1 MSFNLQMNLC
11 KTLAVCIAVLAA
23 PSPAGAREF
32 RVADT
37 QSEDYPTVQALTF
50 MARIVEER
58 SGGRHRI
65 RVFHSRQLG
74 EEKETIEQTRV
85 GAIDLN
91 RTNVAPIGSLIPA
104 ANVLALPFL
113 FRSFD
118 HLHKVLDQAIG
129 EEILASSQRHGFV
142 GLTFYDSGIAVDL
155 QQRAAGAHACRHER
169 LANSGAAIGAD
180 VRHDQGARRRTG
192 RATVRAGATG
202 LSTRLIDGAENNW
215 PSYVTT
221 NHYKLAPYY
230 TLTEH
235 TMGPELL
242 VMSPRAWESLSA
254 EDQDIFRDA
263 ARKSSAYMRELWNGL
278 EERSRQQ
285 ARAAGDHHHQRFRP
299 KAVRAGDE
307 HDLRK
312 ERHRSGPERID
323 RAYSQDSMSL
333 DLLALKEEQ
342 SAAPTARQRRSLD
355 LETQSVVR
363 VLPIRWRLLSIA
375 ALNATV
381 AIILAAL
388 IWNGANVLSRAW
400 DDVRTVRE
408 SDKLL
413 VLLESEASRL
423 QNLIH
428 RYINQPSQ
436 EVLTEILG
444 LHGEVLS
451 TLRNRGAVDPVLSG
465 SADELRAV
473 TERFLQ
479 GFGEV
484 RELQTTIAH
493 TYENDVLK
501 PAREM
506 AGLYAIIE
514 GAIGTRDALLLPSL
528 GKSREAFT
536 ASLVAANAFYLSLAS
551 DAADEARRNITTV
564 EQTIPVMIDLAE
576 NDLQRAALTALA
588 QRAAAFGDGL
598 KTLAEQ
604 FATRTNL
611 LKTAIDDNQAAMIEV
626 INKLSAQM
634 TLREL
639 QAQGSFDHTLANI
652 YQNVAL
658 VAVVFLTLIVV
669 IGVLIARSIIL
680 PLKEIMAAMH
690 AVVSEKYDQPIQGT
704 QARDEIGEMARAVAV
719 FRENAIAKRKAENE
733 LRASKDRAEKALED
747 LREAQQNLIAAEK
760 LAALGGLVAGV
771 AHEVNNPIGISL
783 TVASSFARR
792 CDDFANEVGS
802 GPLRRSRLDEFLEG
816 GRDAANQLVANLQRA
831 GELVQSFKQ
840 VAVDRSHADR
850 RQFDLRESTDQI
862 VASLRPVLKKSQITL
877 TVDVPAGI
885 IMDSYP
891 GSYGQV
897 LTNLFL
903 NSVVHAFPD
912 GRAGSVMVEARQV
925 RDDVEIFVSD
935 DGVGMSEDIQR
946 RAFDPFFTT
955 RRGEGGT
962 GLGLHIIFNLVTQQL
977 GGRLAFESRLGWG
990 TRFRITL
997 PRVAPGESPPEEAAQ

>member
-1 MSFNLQMNLC
+1 
-11 KTLAVCIAVLAA
+11 
-23 PSPAGAREF
+23 
-32 RVADT
+32 
-37 QSEDYPTVQALTF
+37 
-50 MARIVEER
+50 
-58 SGGRHRI
+58 
-65 RVFHSRQLG
+65 
-74 EEKETIEQTRV
+74 
-85 GAIDLN
+85 
-91 RTNVAPIGSLIPA
+91 
-104 ANVLALPFL
+104 
-113 FRSFD
+113 
-118 HLHKVLDQAIG
+118 
-129 EEILASSQRHGFV
+129 
-142 GLTFYDSGIAVDL
+142 
-155 QQRAAGAHACRHER
+155 
-169 LANSGAAIGAD
+169 
-180 VRHDQGARRRTG
+180 
-192 RATVRAGATG
+192 
-202 LSTRLIDGAENNW
+202 
-215 PSYVTT
+215 
-221 NHYKLAPYY
+221 
-230 TLTEH
+230 
-235 TMGPELL
+235 
-242 VMSPRAWESLSA
+242 
-254 EDQDIFRDA
+254 
-263 ARKSSAYMRELWNGL
+263 
-278 EERSRQQ
+278 
-285 ARAAGDHHHQRFRP
+285 
-299 KAVRAGDE
+299 
-307 HDLRK
+307 
-312 ERHRSGPERID
+312 
-323 RAYSQDSMSL
+323 MSL
-333 DLLALKEEQ
+333 DLVGSKDQ
-342 SAAPTARQRRSLD
+342 PSVTRSGRTRGSLD
-355 LETQSVVR
+355 LEPESVVR
-363 VLPIRWRLLSIA
+363 VLPIRWRLFSIA
-375 ALNATV
+375 ALNAAV
-381 AIILAAL
+381 AFILAAF

-400 DDVRTVRE
+400 DDVRTVRK

-451 TLRNRGAVDPVLSG
+451 TLRNRGAIDPILSG
-465 SADELRAV
+465 SADELRTV

-484 RELQTTIAH
+484 RALQTTIGH
-493 TYENDVLK
+493 TYENEVLK

-514 GAIGTRDALLLPSL
+514 GAIGARDALLLPSL

-576 NDLQRAALTALA
+576 NSLQRAALTALA

-604 FATRTNL
+604 FAMRTNL
-611 LKTAIDDNQAAMIEV
+611 LKTAIDDNHAAV
-626 INKLSAQM
+626 I
-634 TLREL
+634 
-639 QAQGSFDHTLANI
+639 
-652 YQNVAL
+652 
-658 VAVVFLTLIVV
+658 FLTLIVV
-669 IGVLIARSIIL
+669 IGALIARSIIL

-690 AVVSEKYDQPIQGT
+690 GVVSEKYDAPIQGT
-704 QARDEIGEMARAVAV
+704 HARDEIGEMARAVAV
-719 FRENAIAKRKAENE
+719 FRENAIAKRKAEDE
-733 LRASKDRAEKALED
+733 LRAAKDRAEKALDD
-747 LREAQQNLIAAEK
+747 LREAQQSLIAAEK

-792 CDDFANEVGS
+792 CEEFAKEVDA
-802 GPLRRSRLDEFLEG
+802 GPLRRSRLDEFLGG

-850 RQFDLRESTDQI
+850 RPFNLRESTDQI

-885 IMDSYP
+885 MMDSDP

-912 GRAGSVMVEARQV
+912 GRAGTVIVEARQV
-925 RDDVEIFVSD
+925 RDDVDIFVSD
-935 DGVGMSEDIQR
+935 DGVGMSEEIQR

-955 RRGEGGT
+955 RRNEGGT

-977 GGRLAFESRLGWG
+977 AGRLAFESRLGWG

-997 PRVAPGESPPEEAAQ
+997 PRVAPGEAPPAQAAQ

>member
-1 MSFNLQMNLC
+1 
-11 KTLAVCIAVLAA
+11 
-23 PSPAGAREF
+23 
-32 RVADT
+32 
-37 QSEDYPTVQALTF
+37 
-50 MARIVEER
+50 
-58 SGGRHRI
+58 
-65 RVFHSRQLG
+65 
-74 EEKETIEQTRV
+74 
-85 GAIDLN
+85 
-91 RTNVAPIGSLIPA
+91 
-104 ANVLALPFL
+104 
-113 FRSFD
+113 
-118 HLHKVLDQAIG
+118 
-129 EEILASSQRHGFV
+129 
-142 GLTFYDSGIAVDL
+142 
-155 QQRAAGAHACRHER
+155 
-169 LANSGAAIGAD
+169 
-180 VRHDQGARRRTG
+180 
-192 RATVRAGATG
+192 
-202 LSTRLIDGAENNW
+202 
-215 PSYVTT
+215 
-221 NHYKLAPYY
+221 
-230 TLTEH
+230 
-235 TMGPELL
+235 
-242 VMSPRAWESLSA
+242 
-254 EDQDIFRDA
+254 
-263 ARKSSAYMRELWNGL
+263 
-278 EERSRQQ
+278 
-285 ARAAGDHHHQRFRP
+285 
-299 KAVRAGDE
+299 
-307 HDLRK
+307 
-312 ERHRSGPERID
+312 
-323 RAYSQDSMSL
+323 MSL

-342 SAAPTARQRRSLD
+342 SRTPTARQRRSFD

-484 RELQTTIAH
+484 RALQTTIAH
-493 TYENDVLK
+493 TYENEVLK

-514 GAIGTRDALLLPSL
+514 GAIGARDALLLPSL

-551 DAADEARRNITTV
+551 DAADEARKNITTV

-576 NDLQRAALTALA
+576 NNLQRTALTALA

-604 FATRTNL
+604 FAMRTNL
-611 LKTAIDDNQAAMIEV
+611 LKTAIDDNQAAMIAV

-658 VAVVFLTLIVV
+658 VAVIFLTLIVV
-669 IGVLIARSIIL
+669 IGALIARSIIL
-680 PLKEIMAAMH
+680 PLKEIMTAMH

-719 FRENAIAKRKAENE
+719 FRENAIAKRKAEDE

-792 CDDFANEVGS
+792 CDEFAKEVGS

-816 GRDAANQLVANLQRA
+816 GRDAANQLVTNLQRA

-850 RQFDLRESTDQI
+850 RPFDLRESTDQI

-877 TVDVPAGI
+877 SVDVPPGI
-885 IMDSYP
+885 SMDSYP

-912 GRAGSVMVEARQV
+912 GRAGSVLVEARQV
-925 RDDVEIFVSD
+925 RDDVDIFVSD
-935 DGVGMSEDIQR
+935 DGIGMSDEIQR

-955 RRGEGGT
+955 RRAEGGT

-977 GGRLAFESRLGWG
+977 GGRLAFESRPGWG

-997 PRVAPGESPPEEAAQ
+997 PRVAPGESLPEEAAQ

>member
-1 MSFNLQMNLC
+1 
-11 KTLAVCIAVLAA
+11 
-23 PSPAGAREF
+23 
-32 RVADT
+32 
-37 QSEDYPTVQALTF
+37 
-50 MARIVEER
+50 
-58 SGGRHRI
+58 
-65 RVFHSRQLG
+65 
-74 EEKETIEQTRV
+74 
-85 GAIDLN
+85 
-91 RTNVAPIGSLIPA
+91 
-104 ANVLALPFL
+104 
-113 FRSFD
+113 
-118 HLHKVLDQAIG
+118 
-129 EEILASSQRHGFV
+129 
-142 GLTFYDSGIAVDL
+142 
-155 QQRAAGAHACRHER
+155 
-169 LANSGAAIGAD
+169 
-180 VRHDQGARRRTG
+180 
-192 RATVRAGATG
+192 
-202 LSTRLIDGAENNW
+202 
-215 PSYVTT
+215 
-221 NHYKLAPYY
+221 
-230 TLTEH
+230 
-235 TMGPELL
+235 
-242 VMSPRAWESLSA
+242 
-254 EDQDIFRDA
+254 
-263 ARKSSAYMRELWNGL
+263 
-278 EERSRQQ
+278 
-285 ARAAGDHHHQRFRP
+285 
-299 KAVRAGDE
+299 
-307 HDLRK
+307 
-312 ERHRSGPERID
+312 
-323 RAYSQDSMSL
+323 MSL
-333 DLLALKEEQ
+333 DLLALKEEH
-342 SAAPTARQRRSLD
+342 STAPAARQRRSLD

-484 RELQTTIAH
+484 RALQTTIAH
-493 TYENDVLK
+493 TYENEVLK

-514 GAIGTRDALLLPSL
+514 GAIGARDALLLPSL

-551 DAADEARRNITTV
+551 DAADEARKNITTV

-576 NDLQRAALTALA
+576 NNLQRTALTALA

-604 FATRTNL
+604 FAMRTNL
-611 LKTAIDDNQAAMIEV
+611 LKTAIDDNQAAMIAV

-658 VAVVFLTLIVV
+658 VAVIFLTLIVV
-669 IGVLIARSIIL
+669 IGALIARSIIL

-719 FRENAIAKRKAENE
+719 FRENAIAKRNAEDE

-792 CDDFANEVGS
+792 CDEFAKEVGS

-816 GRDAANQLVANLQRA
+816 GRDAANQLVTNLQRA

-850 RQFDLRESTDQI
+850 RPFDLRESTDQI

-877 TVDVPAGI
+877 TVDVPSGI
-885 IMDSYP
+885 TMDSYP

-912 GRAGSVMVEARQV
+912 GRAGSVLVEARQV
-925 RDDVEIFVSD
+925 RDDVDIFVSD
-935 DGVGMSEDIQR
+935 DGVGMSEEIQR

-990 TRFRITL
+990 TRFRISL
-997 PRVAPGESPPEEAAQ
+997 PRVAPGESQPEEAAQ

>member
-1 MSFNLQMNLC
+1 
-11 KTLAVCIAVLAA
+11 
-23 PSPAGAREF
+23 
-32 RVADT
+32 
-37 QSEDYPTVQALTF
+37 
-50 MARIVEER
+50 
-58 SGGRHRI
+58 
-65 RVFHSRQLG
+65 
-74 EEKETIEQTRV
+74 
-85 GAIDLN
+85 
-91 RTNVAPIGSLIPA
+91 
-104 ANVLALPFL
+104 
-113 FRSFD
+113 
-118 HLHKVLDQAIG
+118 
-129 EEILASSQRHGFV
+129 
-142 GLTFYDSGIAVDL
+142 
-155 QQRAAGAHACRHER
+155 
-169 LANSGAAIGAD
+169 
-180 VRHDQGARRRTG
+180 
-192 RATVRAGATG
+192 
-202 LSTRLIDGAENNW
+202 
-215 PSYVTT
+215 
-221 NHYKLAPYY
+221 
-230 TLTEH
+230 
-235 TMGPELL
+235 
-242 VMSPRAWESLSA
+242 
-254 EDQDIFRDA
+254 
-263 ARKSSAYMRELWNGL
+263 
-278 EERSRQQ
+278 
-285 ARAAGDHHHQRFRP
+285 
-299 KAVRAGDE
+299 
-307 HDLRK
+307 
-312 ERHRSGPERID
+312 
-323 RAYSQDSMSL
+323 MSL
-333 DLLALKEEQ
+333 DLVALKDEQ
-342 SAAPTARQRRSLD
+342 SAARNARPRRSLD
-355 LETQSVVR
+355 LETESFVR
-363 VLPIRWRLLSIA
+363 VLPIRWRLFSIA
-375 ALNATV
+375 ALNAAV
-381 AIILAAL
+381 AFILAAF

-451 TLRNRGAVDPVLSG
+451 TLRNRGAVDPFLSG
-465 SADELRAV
+465 SADELRTV

-484 RELQTTIAH
+484 RALQTTIAH
-493 TYENDVLK
+493 TYENEVLK

-514 GAIGTRDALLLPSL
+514 GAIGARDALLLPSL

-576 NDLQRAALTALA
+576 NSLQRAALSALA

-604 FATRTNL
+604 FAMRTNL
-611 LKTAIDDNQAAMIEV
+611 LKTAIDDNQAAMIAV

-652 YQNVAL
+652 YQNVVLGA
-658 VAVVFLTLIVV
+658 
-669 IGVLIARSIIL
+669 LIARSIIL

-690 AVVSEKYDQPIQGT
+690 GVVSEKYDEPIQGT
-704 QARDEIGEMARAVAV
+704 HARDEIGEMARAVAV
-719 FRENAIAKRKAENE
+719 FRENAIAKRKAEDE
-733 LRASKDRAEKALED
+733 LRAAKDRAEKALDD

-792 CDDFANEVGS
+792 CDEFAKEVGA

-816 GRDAANQLVANLQRA
+816 GRDAANQLVSNLQRA

-850 RQFDLRESTDQI
+850 RPFDLRESTDQI
-862 VASLRPVLKKSQITL
+862 VASLRPVIKKSQITL

-912 GRAGSVMVEARQV
+912 GRAGSVIVEARQV
-925 RDDVEIFVSD
+925 RDDVDIFVSD
-935 DGVGMSEDIQR
+935 DGVGMSEEIQR

-955 RRGEGGT
+955 RRNEGGT

-997 PRVAPGESPPEEAAQ
+997 PRVAPGETQPAQAAQ

>member
-1 MSFNLQMNLC
+1 
-11 KTLAVCIAVLAA
+11 
-23 PSPAGAREF
+23 
-32 RVADT
+32 
-37 QSEDYPTVQALTF
+37 
-50 MARIVEER
+50 
-58 SGGRHRI
+58 
-65 RVFHSRQLG
+65 
-74 EEKETIEQTRV
+74 
-85 GAIDLN
+85 
-91 RTNVAPIGSLIPA
+91 
-104 ANVLALPFL
+104 
-113 FRSFD
+113 
-118 HLHKVLDQAIG
+118 
-129 EEILASSQRHGFV
+129 
-142 GLTFYDSGIAVDL
+142 
-155 QQRAAGAHACRHER
+155 
-169 LANSGAAIGAD
+169 
-180 VRHDQGARRRTG
+180 
-192 RATVRAGATG
+192 
-202 LSTRLIDGAENNW
+202 
-215 PSYVTT
+215 
-221 NHYKLAPYY
+221 
-230 TLTEH
+230 
-235 TMGPELL
+235 
-242 VMSPRAWESLSA
+242 
-254 EDQDIFRDA
+254 
-263 ARKSSAYMRELWNGL
+263 
-278 EERSRQQ
+278 
-285 ARAAGDHHHQRFRP
+285 
-299 KAVRAGDE
+299 
-307 HDLRK
+307 
-312 ERHRSGPERID
+312 
-323 RAYSQDSMSL
+323 MSL
-333 DLLALKEEQ
+333 DLVALKDEQ
-342 SAAPTARQRRSLD
+342 SATRNARPRRSLD
-355 LETQSVVR
+355 LETESVVR
-363 VLPIRWRLLSIA
+363 VLPIRWRLFLIA
-375 ALNATV
+375 ALNASV
-381 AIILAAL
+381 AFILAAF

-451 TLRNRGAVDPVLSG
+451 TLRNRGAVDPILSG
-465 SADELRAV
+465 SADELRTV

-484 RELQTTIAH
+484 RALQTTIAH

-514 GAIGTRDALLLPSL
+514 GAIGARDALLLPSL

-576 NDLQRAALTALA
+576 NSLQRAALSALA

-604 FATRTNL
+604 FAMRTNL
-611 LKTAIDDNQAAMIEV
+611 LKTAIDDNQAAMIAV

-658 VAVVFLTLIVV
+658 VAVIFLTLIVV
-669 IGVLIARSIIL
+669 IGALIARSIIL

-690 AVVSEKYDQPIQGT
+690 AVVSERYDEPIQGAH
-704 QARDEIGEMARAVAV
+704 ARDEIGEMARAVAV
-719 FRENAIAKRKAENE
+719 FRENAIAKRKAEDE
-733 LRASKDRAEKALED
+733 LRAAKDRAEKALDD

-792 CDDFANEVGS
+792 CDEFAKEVGA

-850 RQFDLRESTDQI
+850 RPFDLRESTDQI

-877 TVDVPAGI
+877 SVDVPAGI
-885 IMDSYP
+885 VMDSYP

-912 GRAGSVMVEARQV
+912 GRAGSVIVEARQV
-925 RDDVEIFVSD
+925 RDDVDIFVSD
-935 DGVGMSEDIQR
+935 DGVGMSEEIQR

-955 RRGEGGT
+955 RRNEGGT

-997 PRVAPGESPPEEAAQ
+997 PRVAPGETQPAQAAQ

>member
-1 MSFNLQMNLC
+1 
-11 KTLAVCIAVLAA
+11 
-23 PSPAGAREF
+23 
-32 RVADT
+32 
-37 QSEDYPTVQALTF
+37 
-50 MARIVEER
+50 
-58 SGGRHRI
+58 
-65 RVFHSRQLG
+65 
-74 EEKETIEQTRV
+74 
-85 GAIDLN
+85 
-91 RTNVAPIGSLIPA
+91 
-104 ANVLALPFL
+104 
-113 FRSFD
+113 
-118 HLHKVLDQAIG
+118 
-129 EEILASSQRHGFV
+129 
-142 GLTFYDSGIAVDL
+142 
-155 QQRAAGAHACRHER
+155 
-169 LANSGAAIGAD
+169 
-180 VRHDQGARRRTG
+180 
-192 RATVRAGATG
+192 
-202 LSTRLIDGAENNW
+202 
-215 PSYVTT
+215 
-221 NHYKLAPYY
+221 
-230 TLTEH
+230 
-235 TMGPELL
+235 
-242 VMSPRAWESLSA
+242 
-254 EDQDIFRDA
+254 
-263 ARKSSAYMRELWNGL
+263 
-278 EERSRQQ
+278 
-285 ARAAGDHHHQRFRP
+285 
-299 KAVRAGDE
+299 
-307 HDLRK
+307 
-312 ERHRSGPERID
+312 
-323 RAYSQDSMSL
+323 MSL
-333 DLLALKEEQ
+333 DLVALKDEQ
-342 SAAPTARQRRSLD
+342 SAVRNARPRRSLD
-355 LETQSVVR
+355 LETESVVR
-363 VLPIRWRLLSIA
+363 VLPIRWRLFSIA
-375 ALNATV
+375 ALNGAV
-381 AIILAAL
+381 AFILAAF

-451 TLRNRGAVDPVLSG
+451 TLRNRGAIDPILSG
-465 SADELRAV
+465 SADELRTV

-484 RELQTTIAH
+484 RALQTTIAH
-493 TYENDVLK
+493 TYENEVLK

-514 GAIGTRDALLLPSL
+514 GAIGARDALLLPSL

-576 NDLQRAALTALA
+576 NSLQRAALTALA

-604 FATRTNL
+604 FAMRTNL
-611 LKTAIDDNQAAMIEV
+611 LKTAIDDNQAAMISV

-658 VAVVFLTLIVV
+658 VAVIFLTLIVV
-669 IGVLIARSIIL
+669 IGALIARSIIL

-690 AVVSEKYDQPIQGT
+690 GVVSEKYDEPIQGT
-704 QARDEIGEMARAVAV
+704 HARDEIGEMARAVAV
-719 FRENAIAKRKAENE
+719 FRENAIAKRKAEDE
-733 LRASKDRAEKALED
+733 LRAAKDRAEKALDD
-747 LREAQQNLIAAEK
+747 LREAQQSLIAAEK

-792 CDDFANEVGS
+792 CEEFAKEVDA
-802 GPLRRSRLDEFLEG
+802 GPLRRSRLGEFLEG
-816 GRDAANQLVANLQRA
+816 GRDAANQLVSNLQRA

-850 RQFDLRESTDQI
+850 RPFDLRESTDQI

-912 GRAGSVMVEARQV
+912 GRAGSVIVEARQV
-925 RDDVEIFVSD
+925 RDDVDIFVSD
-935 DGVGMSEDIQR
+935 DGVGMSEEIQR

-955 RRGEGGT
+955 RRNEGGT

-997 PRVAPGESPPEEAAQ
+997 PRVAPGEAPPAQAAQ

>member
-1 MSFNLQMNLC
+1 
-11 KTLAVCIAVLAA
+11 
-23 PSPAGAREF
+23 
-32 RVADT
+32 
-37 QSEDYPTVQALTF
+37 
-50 MARIVEER
+50 
-58 SGGRHRI
+58 
-65 RVFHSRQLG
+65 
-74 EEKETIEQTRV
+74 
-85 GAIDLN
+85 
-91 RTNVAPIGSLIPA
+91 
-104 ANVLALPFL
+104 
-113 FRSFD
+113 
-118 HLHKVLDQAIG
+118 
-129 EEILASSQRHGFV
+129 
-142 GLTFYDSGIAVDL
+142 
-155 QQRAAGAHACRHER
+155 
-169 LANSGAAIGAD
+169 
-180 VRHDQGARRRTG
+180 
-192 RATVRAGATG
+192 
-202 LSTRLIDGAENNW
+202 
-215 PSYVTT
+215 
-221 NHYKLAPYY
+221 
-230 TLTEH
+230 
-235 TMGPELL
+235 
-242 VMSPRAWESLSA
+242 
-254 EDQDIFRDA
+254 
-263 ARKSSAYMRELWNGL
+263 
-278 EERSRQQ
+278 
-285 ARAAGDHHHQRFRP
+285 
-299 KAVRAGDE
+299 
-307 HDLRK
+307 
-312 ERHRSGPERID
+312 
-323 RAYSQDSMSL
+323 MSL

-342 SAAPTARQRRSLD
+342 SRTPTARQRRSLD

-484 RELQTTIAH
+484 RALQTTISH
-493 TYENDVLK
+493 TYENEVLK

-514 GAIGTRDALLLPSL
+514 GAIGARDALLLPSL

-551 DAADEARRNITTV
+551 DAADEARKNITTV

-576 NDLQRAALTALA
+576 NNLQRTALTALG

-604 FATRTNL
+604 FAMRTNL
-611 LKTAIDDNQAAMIEV
+611 LKTAIDDNQAAMIAV

-658 VAVVFLTLIVV
+658 VAVIFLTLIVI
-669 IGVLIARSIIL
+669 IGALIARSIIL

-690 AVVSEKYDQPIQGT
+690 AVVSERYDQPIQGT

-719 FRENAIAKRKAENE
+719 FRENAIAKRKAEDE

-792 CDDFANEVGS
+792 CDEFAKEVGS

-816 GRDAANQLVANLQRA
+816 GRDAANQLVTNLQRA

-850 RQFDLRESTDQI
+850 RPFDLRESTDQI

-877 TVDVPAGI
+877 SVDVPPGI
-885 IMDSYP
+885 SMDSYP

-912 GRAGSVMVEARQV
+912 GRGGTVLVEARQV
-925 RDDVEIFVSD
+925 REDVDIFVSD
-935 DGVGMSEDIQR
+935 DGVGMSEEIQR

-997 PRVAPGESPPEEAAQ
+997 PRVAPGESLPEEAAQ

>member
-1 MSFNLQMNLC
+1 
-11 KTLAVCIAVLAA
+11 
-23 PSPAGAREF
+23 
-32 RVADT
+32 
-37 QSEDYPTVQALTF
+37 
-50 MARIVEER
+50 
-58 SGGRHRI
+58 
-65 RVFHSRQLG
+65 
-74 EEKETIEQTRV
+74 
-85 GAIDLN
+85 
-91 RTNVAPIGSLIPA
+91 
-104 ANVLALPFL
+104 
-113 FRSFD
+113 
-118 HLHKVLDQAIG
+118 
-129 EEILASSQRHGFV
+129 
-142 GLTFYDSGIAVDL
+142 
-155 QQRAAGAHACRHER
+155 
-169 LANSGAAIGAD
+169 
-180 VRHDQGARRRTG
+180 
-192 RATVRAGATG
+192 
-202 LSTRLIDGAENNW
+202 
-215 PSYVTT
+215 
-221 NHYKLAPYY
+221 
-230 TLTEH
+230 
-235 TMGPELL
+235 
-242 VMSPRAWESLSA
+242 
-254 EDQDIFRDA
+254 
-263 ARKSSAYMRELWNGL
+263 
-278 EERSRQQ
+278 
-285 ARAAGDHHHQRFRP
+285 
-299 KAVRAGDE
+299 
-307 HDLRK
+307 
-312 ERHRSGPERID
+312 
-323 RAYSQDSMSL
+323 MSL

-342 SAAPTARQRRSLD
+342 SRAPTARQRRSLD

-484 RELQTTIAH
+484 RALQTTIAH
-493 TYENDVLK
+493 TYENEVLK

-514 GAIGTRDALLLPSL
+514 GAIGARDALLLPSL

-551 DAADEARRNITTV
+551 DAADEARKNITTV

-576 NDLQRAALTALA
+576 NNLQRTALTALA

-604 FATRTNL
+604 FAMRTNL
-611 LKTAIDDNQAAMIEV
+611 LKTAIDDNQAAMIAV

-658 VAVVFLTLIVV
+658 VAVIFLTLIVV
-669 IGVLIARSIIL
+669 IGALIARSIIL

-719 FRENAIAKRKAENE
+719 FRENAIAKRKAEDE
-733 LRASKDRAEKALED
+733 LRASRDRAEKALED

-792 CDDFANEVGS
+792 CDEFAKEVGS

-850 RQFDLRESTDQI
+850 RPFDLRESTDQI

-877 TVDVPAGI
+877 SVDVPPGI
-885 IMDSYP
+885 SMDSYP

-912 GRAGSVMVEARQV
+912 GRAGSVLVEARQV
-925 RDDVEIFVSD
+925 RDDVDIFVSD
-935 DGVGMSEDIQR
+935 DGVGMSEEIQR

-997 PRVAPGESPPEEAAQ
+997 PRVAPGESLPEKAAQ

>member
-1 MSFNLQMNLC
+1 
-11 KTLAVCIAVLAA
+11 
-23 PSPAGAREF
+23 
-32 RVADT
+32 
-37 QSEDYPTVQALTF
+37 
-50 MARIVEER
+50 
-58 SGGRHRI
+58 
-65 RVFHSRQLG
+65 
-74 EEKETIEQTRV
+74 
-85 GAIDLN
+85 
-91 RTNVAPIGSLIPA
+91 
-104 ANVLALPFL
+104 
-113 FRSFD
+113 
-118 HLHKVLDQAIG
+118 
-129 EEILASSQRHGFV
+129 
-142 GLTFYDSGIAVDL
+142 
-155 QQRAAGAHACRHER
+155 
-169 LANSGAAIGAD
+169 
-180 VRHDQGARRRTG
+180 
-192 RATVRAGATG
+192 
-202 LSTRLIDGAENNW
+202 
-215 PSYVTT
+215 
-221 NHYKLAPYY
+221 
-230 TLTEH
+230 
-235 TMGPELL
+235 
-242 VMSPRAWESLSA
+242 
-254 EDQDIFRDA
+254 
-263 ARKSSAYMRELWNGL
+263 
-278 EERSRQQ
+278 
-285 ARAAGDHHHQRFRP
+285 
-299 KAVRAGDE
+299 
-307 HDLRK
+307 
-312 ERHRSGPERID
+312 
-323 RAYSQDSMSL
+323 MSL
-333 DLLALKEEQ
+333 DLVALKDEP
-342 SAAPTARQRRSLD
+342 SATRSARPRRSLD
-355 LETQSVVR
+355 LETESVVR
-363 VLPIRWRLLSIA
+363 VLPIRWRLFSIA
-375 ALNATV
+375 ALNALV
-381 AIILAAL
+381 AFILAAF

-451 TLRNRGAVDPVLSG
+451 TLRNRGAIDPILSG
-465 SADELRAV
+465 SADELRTV

-484 RELQTTIAH
+484 RALQTTIAH
-493 TYENDVLK
+493 TYENEVLK

-514 GAIGTRDALLLPSL
+514 GAIGARDALLLPSL

-576 NDLQRAALTALA
+576 NSLQRAALTALA

-604 FATRTNL
+604 FAMRTNL
-611 LKTAIDDNQAAMIEV
+611 LKTAIDDNQAAMISV

-658 VAVVFLTLIVV
+658 VAVIFLTLIVV
-669 IGVLIARSIIL
+669 IGALIARSIIL

-690 AVVSEKYDQPIQGT
+690 GVVSEKYDAPIQGT
-704 QARDEIGEMARAVAV
+704 HARDEIGEMARAVAV
-719 FRENAIAKRKAENE
+719 FRENAIAKRKAEDE
-733 LRASKDRAEKALED
+733 LRAAKDRAEKALDD
-747 LREAQQNLIAAEK
+747 LREAQQSLIAAEK

-792 CDDFANEVGS
+792 CEEFAKEVDA
-802 GPLRRSRLDEFLEG
+802 GPLRRSRLGEFLEG

-850 RQFDLRESTDQI
+850 RPFNLRESTDQI

-912 GRAGSVMVEARQV
+912 GRAGSVIVEARQV
-925 RDDVEIFVSD
+925 RDDVDIFVSD
-935 DGVGMSEDIQR
+935 DGVGMSEEIQR

-955 RRGEGGT
+955 RRNEGGT

-997 PRVAPGESPPEEAAQ
+997 PRVAPGEAPPAQAAQ

>member
-1 MSFNLQMNLC
+1 
-11 KTLAVCIAVLAA
+11 
-23 PSPAGAREF
+23 
-32 RVADT
+32 
-37 QSEDYPTVQALTF
+37 
-50 MARIVEER
+50 
-58 SGGRHRI
+58 
-65 RVFHSRQLG
+65 
-74 EEKETIEQTRV
+74 
-85 GAIDLN
+85 
-91 RTNVAPIGSLIPA
+91 
-104 ANVLALPFL
+104 
-113 FRSFD
+113 
-118 HLHKVLDQAIG
+118 
-129 EEILASSQRHGFV
+129 
-142 GLTFYDSGIAVDL
+142 
-155 QQRAAGAHACRHER
+155 
-169 LANSGAAIGAD
+169 
-180 VRHDQGARRRTG
+180 
-192 RATVRAGATG
+192 
-202 LSTRLIDGAENNW
+202 
-215 PSYVTT
+215 
-221 NHYKLAPYY
+221 
-230 TLTEH
+230 
-235 TMGPELL
+235 
-242 VMSPRAWESLSA
+242 
-254 EDQDIFRDA
+254 
-263 ARKSSAYMRELWNGL
+263 
-278 EERSRQQ
+278 
-285 ARAAGDHHHQRFRP
+285 
-299 KAVRAGDE
+299 
-307 HDLRK
+307 
-312 ERHRSGPERID
+312 
-323 RAYSQDSMSL
+323 MSL
-333 DLLALKEEQ
+333 DLVALKDEP
-342 SAAPTARQRRSLD
+342 SATRNARPRRSLD
-355 LETQSVVR
+355 LETESVVR
-363 VLPIRWRLLSIA
+363 VLPIRWRLFSIA
-375 ALNATV
+375 ALNAAV
-381 AIILAAL
+381 AFILAAF

-451 TLRNRGAVDPVLSG
+451 TLRNRGAIDPILSG
-465 SADELRAV
+465 SADELRTV

-484 RELQTTIAH
+484 RALQTTIAH
-493 TYENDVLK
+493 TYENEVLK

-514 GAIGTRDALLLPSL
+514 GAIGARDALLLPSL

-576 NDLQRAALTALA
+576 NSLQRAALTALA

-604 FATRTNL
+604 FAMRTNL
-611 LKTAIDDNQAAMIEV
+611 LKTAIDDNQAAMISV

-658 VAVVFLTLIVV
+658 VAVIFLTLIVV
-669 IGVLIARSIIL
+669 IGALIARSIIL

-690 AVVSEKYDQPIQGT
+690 GVVSEKYDEPIQGT
-704 QARDEIGEMARAVAV
+704 HARDEIGEMARAVAV
-719 FRENAIAKRKAENE
+719 FRENAIAKRKAEDE
-733 LRASKDRAEKALED
+733 LRAAKDRAEKALDD
-747 LREAQQNLIAAEK
+747 LREAQQSLIAAEK

-792 CDDFANEVGS
+792 CEEFAKEVGV

-816 GRDAANQLVANLQRA
+816 GRDAANQLVSNLQRA

-850 RQFDLRESTDQI
+850 RPFDLRESTDQI

-885 IMDSYP
+885 VMDSYP

-912 GRAGSVMVEARQV
+912 GRAGTVIVEARQV
-925 RDDVEIFVSD
+925 RDDVDIFVSD
-935 DGVGMSEDIQR
+935 DGVGMSEEIQR

-955 RRGEGGT
+955 RRNEGGT

-997 PRVAPGESPPEEAAQ
+997 PRVAPGEAPPAQAAQ

>member
-1 MSFNLQMNLC
+1 M
-11 KTLAVCIAVLAA
+11 
-23 PSPAGAREF
+23 
-32 RVADT
+32 
-37 QSEDYPTVQALTF
+37 
-50 MARIVEER
+50 
-58 SGGRHRI
+58 
-65 RVFHSRQLG
+65 
-74 EEKETIEQTRV
+74 
-85 GAIDLN
+85 
-91 RTNVAPIGSLIPA
+91 
-104 ANVLALPFL
+104 
-113 FRSFD
+113 
-118 HLHKVLDQAIG
+118 
-129 EEILASSQRHGFV
+129 
-142 GLTFYDSGIAVDL
+142 
-155 QQRAAGAHACRHER
+155 RA
-169 LANSGAAIGAD
+169 
-180 VRHDQGARRRTG
+180 
-192 RATVRAGATG
+192 
-202 LSTRLIDGAENNW
+202 
-215 PSYVTT
+215 
-221 NHYKLAPYY
+221 
-230 TLTEH
+230 
-235 TMGPELL
+235 
-242 VMSPRAWESLSA
+242 
-254 EDQDIFRDA
+254 
-263 ARKSSAYMRELWNGL
+263 
-278 EERSRQQ
+278 
-285 ARAAGDHHHQRFRP
+285 
-299 KAVRAGDE
+299 
-307 HDLRK
+307 
-312 ERHRSGPERID
+312 
-323 RAYSQDSMSL
+323 
-333 DLLALKEEQ
+333 
-342 SAAPTARQRRSLD
+342 
-355 LETQSVVR
+355 
-363 VLPIRWRLLSIA
+363 LPIRWRLLLIA

-381 AIILAAL
+381 AFILAAL

-484 RELQTTIAH
+484 RALQTTIAH
-493 TYENDVLK
+493 TYENEVLK

-514 GAIGTRDALLLPSL
+514 GAIGARDALLLPSL

-536 ASLVAANAFYLSLAS
+536 ASLVAANAFYLSLAT
-551 DAADEARRNITTV
+551 DAADEARKNITTV
-564 EQTIPVMIDLAE
+564 EQTVPVMIDLAE
-576 NDLQRAALTALA
+576 NNLQRTALQALA

-604 FATRTNL
+604 FAMRTNL
-611 LKTAIDDNQAAMIEV
+611 LKTAIDDNQAAMIAV
-626 INKLSAQM
+626 INKLSGQM
-634 TLREL
+634 TMREL

-658 VAVVFLTLIVV
+658 VAVIFLTLIVV
-669 IGVLIARSIIL
+669 IGALIARSIIV

-733 LRASKDRAEKALED
+733 LRASKDHAEKALED

-792 CDDFANEVGS
+792 CDEFAKEVDS

-816 GRDAANQLVANLQRA
+816 GRDAANQLVSNLQRA

-850 RQFDLRESTDQI
+850 RPFDLRESTDQI

-877 TVDVPAGI
+877 TVDVPPGI
-885 IMDSYP
+885 SMDSYP

-912 GRAGSVMVEARQV
+912 GRPGNVTVEARQV
-925 RDDVEIFVSD
+925 RDDVDIFVSD
-935 DGVGMSEDIQR
+935 DGVGMSDETQR

-962 GLGLHIIFNLVTQQL
+962 GLGLHIVYSIVTNRL
-977 GGRLAFESRLGWG
+977 GGRLNLDSEPGRG
-990 TRFRITL
+990 TRVQIIL
-997 PRVAPGESPPEEAAQ
+997 PRVAPMEQAAE

>member
-1 MSFNLQMNLC
+1 
-11 KTLAVCIAVLAA
+11 
-23 PSPAGAREF
+23 
-32 RVADT
+32 
-37 QSEDYPTVQALTF
+37 
-50 MARIVEER
+50 
-58 SGGRHRI
+58 
-65 RVFHSRQLG
+65 
-74 EEKETIEQTRV
+74 
-85 GAIDLN
+85 
-91 RTNVAPIGSLIPA
+91 
-104 ANVLALPFL
+104 
-113 FRSFD
+113 
-118 HLHKVLDQAIG
+118 
-129 EEILASSQRHGFV
+129 
-142 GLTFYDSGIAVDL
+142 
-155 QQRAAGAHACRHER
+155 
-169 LANSGAAIGAD
+169 
-180 VRHDQGARRRTG
+180 
-192 RATVRAGATG
+192 
-202 LSTRLIDGAENNW
+202 
-215 PSYVTT
+215 
-221 NHYKLAPYY
+221 
-230 TLTEH
+230 
-235 TMGPELL
+235 
-242 VMSPRAWESLSA
+242 
-254 EDQDIFRDA
+254 
-263 ARKSSAYMRELWNGL
+263 
-278 EERSRQQ
+278 
-285 ARAAGDHHHQRFRP
+285 
-299 KAVRAGDE
+299 
-307 HDLRK
+307 
-312 ERHRSGPERID
+312 
-323 RAYSQDSMSL
+323 MSL
-333 DLLALKEEQ
+333 DLVALKDEQ
-342 SAAPTARQRRSLD
+342 SATRNARPRRSLD
-355 LETQSVVR
+355 LETESVVR
-363 VLPIRWRLLSIA
+363 VLPIRWRLFLIA
-375 ALNATV
+375 ALNASV
-381 AIILAAL
+381 AFILAAF

-451 TLRNRGAVDPVLSG
+451 TLRNRGAVDPILSG
-465 SADELRAV
+465 SADELRTV

-484 RELQTTIAH
+484 RALQTTIAH

-514 GAIGTRDALLLPSL
+514 GAIGARDALLLPSL

-576 NDLQRAALTALA
+576 NSLQRAALSALA

-604 FATRTNL
+604 FAMRTNL
-611 LKTAIDDNQAAMIEV
+611 LKTAIDDNQAAMIAV

-658 VAVVFLTLIVV
+658 VAVIFLTLIVV
-669 IGVLIARSIIL
+669 IGALIARSIIL

-690 AVVSEKYDQPIQGT
+690 AVVSEKYDEPIQGT
-704 QARDEIGEMARAVAV
+704 HARDEIGEMARAVAV
-719 FRENAIAKRKAENE
+719 FRENAIAKRKAEDE
-733 LRASKDRAEKALED
+733 LRAAKDRAEKALDD
-747 LREAQQNLIAAEK
+747 LREAQQSLIAAEK

-792 CDDFANEVGS
+792 CDEFAKEVGA

-850 RQFDLRESTDQI
+850 RPFDLRESTDQI

-877 TVDVPAGI
+877 SVDVPAGI
-885 IMDSYP
+885 VMDSYP

-912 GRAGSVMVEARQV
+912 GRAGSVIVEARQV
-925 RDDVEIFVSD
+925 RDDVDIFVSD
-935 DGVGMSEDIQR
+935 DGVGMSEEIQR

-955 RRGEGGT
+955 RRNEGGT

-997 PRVAPGESPPEEAAQ
+997 PRVAPGEAQPAQAAQ

>member
-1 MSFNLQMNLC
+1 
-11 KTLAVCIAVLAA
+11 
-23 PSPAGAREF
+23 
-32 RVADT
+32 
-37 QSEDYPTVQALTF
+37 
-50 MARIVEER
+50 
-58 SGGRHRI
+58 
-65 RVFHSRQLG
+65 
-74 EEKETIEQTRV
+74 
-85 GAIDLN
+85 
-91 RTNVAPIGSLIPA
+91 
-104 ANVLALPFL
+104 
-113 FRSFD
+113 
-118 HLHKVLDQAIG
+118 
-129 EEILASSQRHGFV
+129 
-142 GLTFYDSGIAVDL
+142 
-155 QQRAAGAHACRHER
+155 
-169 LANSGAAIGAD
+169 
-180 VRHDQGARRRTG
+180 
-192 RATVRAGATG
+192 
-202 LSTRLIDGAENNW
+202 
-215 PSYVTT
+215 
-221 NHYKLAPYY
+221 
-230 TLTEH
+230 
-235 TMGPELL
+235 
-242 VMSPRAWESLSA
+242 
-254 EDQDIFRDA
+254 
-263 ARKSSAYMRELWNGL
+263 
-278 EERSRQQ
+278 
-285 ARAAGDHHHQRFRP
+285 
-299 KAVRAGDE
+299 
-307 HDLRK
+307 
-312 ERHRSGPERID
+312 
-323 RAYSQDSMSL
+323 MSL
-333 DLLALKEEQ
+333 DLVALKDEQ
-342 SAAPTARQRRSLD
+342 SATRNARPRRSLD
-355 LETQSVVR
+355 LETESVVR
-363 VLPIRWRLLSIA
+363 VLPIRWRLFFIA
-375 ALNATV
+375 ALNAVV
-381 AIILAAL
+381 AFILAAF

-451 TLRNRGAVDPVLSG
+451 TLRNRGAVDPFLSG
-465 SADELRAV
+465 SADELRTV

-484 RELQTTIAH
+484 RALQTTIAH
-493 TYENDVLK
+493 TYENEVLK

-514 GAIGTRDALLLPSL
+514 GAIGARDALLLPSL

-551 DAADEARRNITTV
+551 DAADEARKNITTV
-564 EQTIPVMIDLAE
+564 EQTIPVMIDLSE
-576 NDLQRAALTALA
+576 NSLQRAALSALA

-604 FATRTNL
+604 FSMRTNL
-611 LKTAIDDNQAAMIEV
+611 LKTAIDDNQAAMIAV

-658 VAVVFLTLIVV
+658 VAVIFLTLIAV
-669 IGVLIARSIIL
+669 IGALIARSIIL

-690 AVVSEKYDQPIQGT
+690 GVVSEKYDEPIQGT
-704 QARDEIGEMARAVAV
+704 HARDEIGEMARAVAV
-719 FRENAIAKRKAENE
+719 FRENAIAKRKAEDE
-733 LRASKDRAEKALED
+733 LRAAKDRAEKALDD

-792 CDDFANEVGS
+792 CDEFAKEVGA

-816 GRDAANQLVANLQRA
+816 GRDAANQLVSNLQRA

-850 RQFDLRESTDQI
+850 RPFDLRESTDQI
-862 VASLRPVLKKSQITL
+862 VASLRPVIKKSQITL

-912 GRAGSVMVEARQV
+912 GRAGSVIVEARQV
-925 RDDVEIFVSD
+925 RDDVDIFVSD
-935 DGVGMSEDIQR
+935 DGVGMSEEIQR

-955 RRGEGGT
+955 RRNEGGT

-977 GGRLAFESRLGWG
+977 GGRLAFESRPGWG

-997 PRVAPGESPPEEAAQ
+997 PRVAPGETQPAQAAQ

>member
-1 MSFNLQMNLC
+1 
-11 KTLAVCIAVLAA
+11 
-23 PSPAGAREF
+23 
-32 RVADT
+32 
-37 QSEDYPTVQALTF
+37 
-50 MARIVEER
+50 
-58 SGGRHRI
+58 
-65 RVFHSRQLG
+65 
-74 EEKETIEQTRV
+74 
-85 GAIDLN
+85 
-91 RTNVAPIGSLIPA
+91 
-104 ANVLALPFL
+104 
-113 FRSFD
+113 
-118 HLHKVLDQAIG
+118 
-129 EEILASSQRHGFV
+129 
-142 GLTFYDSGIAVDL
+142 
-155 QQRAAGAHACRHER
+155 
-169 LANSGAAIGAD
+169 
-180 VRHDQGARRRTG
+180 
-192 RATVRAGATG
+192 
-202 LSTRLIDGAENNW
+202 
-215 PSYVTT
+215 
-221 NHYKLAPYY
+221 
-230 TLTEH
+230 
-235 TMGPELL
+235 
-242 VMSPRAWESLSA
+242 
-254 EDQDIFRDA
+254 
-263 ARKSSAYMRELWNGL
+263 
-278 EERSRQQ
+278 
-285 ARAAGDHHHQRFRP
+285 
-299 KAVRAGDE
+299 
-307 HDLRK
+307 
-312 ERHRSGPERID
+312 
-323 RAYSQDSMSL
+323 MSL

-342 SAAPTARQRRSLD
+342 STAPTTRQRRSLD

-408 SDKLL
+408 SDRLL

-484 RELQTTIAH
+484 RALQTTIAH
-493 TYENDVLK
+493 TYENEVLK

-514 GAIGTRDALLLPSL
+514 GAIGARDALLLPSL

-576 NDLQRAALTALA
+576 NNLQRTALTALA

-604 FATRTNL
+604 FAMRTNL
-611 LKTAIDDNQAAMIEV
+611 LKTAIDDNQAAMIAV

-658 VAVVFLTLIVV
+658 VAVIFLTLIVV
-669 IGVLIARSIIL
+669 IGALVARSINL

-719 FRENAIAKRKAENE
+719 FRENAIAKRKAEDE

-792 CDDFANEVGS
+792 CDEFAKEVGS

-816 GRDAANQLVANLQRA
+816 GRDAANQLVSNLQRA

-850 RQFDLRESTDQI
+850 RPFDLRESTDQI

-877 TVDVPAGI
+877 TVDVPPGI
-885 IMDSYP
+885 TMDSYP

-912 GRAGSVMVEARQV
+912 GRAGSVLVEARQV
-925 RDDVEIFVSD
+925 RDDVDIFVSD
-935 DGVGMSEDIQR
+935 DGVGMSEEIQR

-955 RRGEGGT
+955 RRAEGGT

-997 PRVAPGESPPEEAAQ
+997 PRVAPGESLPEEAAQ

>member
-1 MSFNLQMNLC
+1 
-11 KTLAVCIAVLAA
+11 
-23 PSPAGAREF
+23 
-32 RVADT
+32 
-37 QSEDYPTVQALTF
+37 
-50 MARIVEER
+50 
-58 SGGRHRI
+58 
-65 RVFHSRQLG
+65 
-74 EEKETIEQTRV
+74 
-85 GAIDLN
+85 
-91 RTNVAPIGSLIPA
+91 
-104 ANVLALPFL
+104 
-113 FRSFD
+113 
-118 HLHKVLDQAIG
+118 
-129 EEILASSQRHGFV
+129 
-142 GLTFYDSGIAVDL
+142 
-155 QQRAAGAHACRHER
+155 
-169 LANSGAAIGAD
+169 
-180 VRHDQGARRRTG
+180 
-192 RATVRAGATG
+192 
-202 LSTRLIDGAENNW
+202 
-215 PSYVTT
+215 
-221 NHYKLAPYY
+221 
-230 TLTEH
+230 
-235 TMGPELL
+235 
-242 VMSPRAWESLSA
+242 
-254 EDQDIFRDA
+254 
-263 ARKSSAYMRELWNGL
+263 
-278 EERSRQQ
+278 
-285 ARAAGDHHHQRFRP
+285 
-299 KAVRAGDE
+299 
-307 HDLRK
+307 
-312 ERHRSGPERID
+312 
-323 RAYSQDSMSL
+323 MSL

-408 SDKLL
+408 SDRLL

-484 RELQTTIAH
+484 RALQTTIAH
-493 TYENDVLK
+493 TYENEVLK

-514 GAIGTRDALLLPSL
+514 GAIGARDALLLPSL

-576 NDLQRAALTALA
+576 NNLQRTALTALA

-604 FATRTNL
+604 FAMRTNL
-611 LKTAIDDNQAAMIEV
+611 LKTAIDDNQAAMIAV

-658 VAVVFLTLIVV
+658 VAVIFLTLIVV
-669 IGVLIARSIIL
+669 IGALVARSINL

-719 FRENAIAKRKAENE
+719 FRENAIAKRKAEDE

-792 CDDFANEVGS
+792 CDEFAKEVGS

-816 GRDAANQLVANLQRA
+816 GRDAANQLVSNLQRA

-850 RQFDLRESTDQI
+850 RPFDLRESTEQI

-877 TVDVPAGI
+877 TVDVPPGI
-885 IMDSYP
+885 TMDSYP

-912 GRAGSVMVEARQV
+912 GRAGSVLVEARQV
-925 RDDVEIFVSD
+925 RDDVDIFVSD
-935 DGVGMSEDIQR
+935 DGVGMSEEIQR

-955 RRGEGGT
+955 RRAEGGT

-997 PRVAPGESPPEEAAQ
+997 PRVAPGETQPEEAAQ

>member
-1 MSFNLQMNLC
+1 
-11 KTLAVCIAVLAA
+11 
-23 PSPAGAREF
+23 
-32 RVADT
+32 
-37 QSEDYPTVQALTF
+37 
-50 MARIVEER
+50 
-58 SGGRHRI
+58 
-65 RVFHSRQLG
+65 
-74 EEKETIEQTRV
+74 
-85 GAIDLN
+85 
-91 RTNVAPIGSLIPA
+91 
-104 ANVLALPFL
+104 
-113 FRSFD
+113 
-118 HLHKVLDQAIG
+118 
-129 EEILASSQRHGFV
+129 
-142 GLTFYDSGIAVDL
+142 
-155 QQRAAGAHACRHER
+155 
-169 LANSGAAIGAD
+169 
-180 VRHDQGARRRTG
+180 
-192 RATVRAGATG
+192 
-202 LSTRLIDGAENNW
+202 
-215 PSYVTT
+215 
-221 NHYKLAPYY
+221 
-230 TLTEH
+230 
-235 TMGPELL
+235 
-242 VMSPRAWESLSA
+242 
-254 EDQDIFRDA
+254 
-263 ARKSSAYMRELWNGL
+263 
-278 EERSRQQ
+278 
-285 ARAAGDHHHQRFRP
+285 
-299 KAVRAGDE
+299 
-307 HDLRK
+307 
-312 ERHRSGPERID
+312 
-323 RAYSQDSMSL
+323 MSL
-333 DLLALKEEQ
+333 DLVALKDEP
-342 SAAPTARQRRSLD
+342 SATRNARPRRSLD
-355 LETQSVVR
+355 LETESVVR
-363 VLPIRWRLLSIA
+363 VLPIRWRLFSIA
-375 ALNATV
+375 ALNGAV
-381 AIILAAL
+381 AFILAAF

-451 TLRNRGAVDPVLSG
+451 TLRNRGAIDPILSG
-465 SADELRAV
+465 SADELRTV

-484 RELQTTIAH
+484 RALQTTIAH
-493 TYENDVLK
+493 TYENEVLK

-514 GAIGTRDALLLPSL
+514 GAIGARDALLLPSL

-576 NDLQRAALTALA
+576 NSLQRAALTALA

-604 FATRTNL
+604 FAMRTNL
-611 LKTAIDDNQAAMIEV
+611 LKTAIDDNQAAMISV

-658 VAVVFLTLIVV
+658 VAVIFLTLIVV
-669 IGVLIARSIIL
+669 IGALIARSIIL

-690 AVVSEKYDQPIQGT
+690 GVVSEKYDEPIQGT
-704 QARDEIGEMARAVAV
+704 HARDEIGEMARAVAV
-719 FRENAIAKRKAENE
+719 FRENAIAKRKAEDE
-733 LRASKDRAEKALED
+733 LRAAKDRAEKALDD
-747 LREAQQNLIAAEK
+747 LREAQQSLIAAEK

-792 CDDFANEVGS
+792 CEEFAKEVGA

-816 GRDAANQLVANLQRA
+816 GRDAANQLVSNLQRA

-850 RQFDLRESTDQI
+850 RPFDLRESTDQI
-862 VASLRPVLKKSQITL
+862 VASLRPALKKSQITL

-885 IMDSYP
+885 VMDSYP

-912 GRAGSVMVEARQV
+912 GRAGSVIEARQV
-925 RDDVEIFVSD
+925 RDDVDIFVSD
-935 DGVGMSEDIQR
+935 DGVGMSEEIQR

-955 RRGEGGT
+955 RRNEGGT

-977 GGRLAFESRLGWG
+977 GGRLAFESRPGWG

-997 PRVAPGESPPEEAAQ
+997 PRVAPGEAPPAQAAQ

>member
-1 MSFNLQMNLC
+1 LDLVAL
-11 KTLAVCIAVLAA
+11 KDE
-23 PSPAGAREF
+23 PSA
-32 RVADT
+32 
-37 QSEDYPTVQALTF
+37 
-50 MARIVEER
+50 
-58 SGGRHRI
+58 
-65 RVFHSRQLG
+65 
-74 EEKETIEQTRV
+74 
-85 GAIDLN
+85 
-91 RTNVAPIGSLIPA
+91 
-104 ANVLALPFL
+104 
-113 FRSFD
+113 
-118 HLHKVLDQAIG
+118 
-129 EEILASSQRHGFV
+129 
-142 GLTFYDSGIAVDL
+142 
-155 QQRAAGAHACRHER
+155 
-169 LANSGAAIGAD
+169 
-180 VRHDQGARRRTG
+180 
-192 RATVRAGATG
+192 
-202 LSTRLIDGAENNW
+202 
-215 PSYVTT
+215 
-221 NHYKLAPYY
+221 
-230 TLTEH
+230 
-235 TMGPELL
+235 
-242 VMSPRAWESLSA
+242 
-254 EDQDIFRDA
+254 
-263 ARKSSAYMRELWNGL
+263 
-278 EERSRQQ
+278 
-285 ARAAGDHHHQRFRP
+285 ARAARP
-299 KAVRAGDE
+299 
-307 HDLRK
+307 
-312 ERHRSGPERID
+312 
-323 RAYSQDSMSL
+323 
-333 DLLALKEEQ
+333 
-342 SAAPTARQRRSLD
+342 RRSLD
-355 LETQSVVR
+355 QETQSAVR
-363 VLPIRWRLLSIA
+363 ALPIRWRLLLIA

-444 LHGEVLS
+444 LHGDVLS

-484 RELQTTIAH
+484 RALQTTIAH
-493 TYENDVLK
+493 TYENEVLK

-514 GAIGTRDALLLPSL
+514 GAIGARDSLMLPSL

-551 DAADEARRNITTV
+551 DAADEARKNITTV
-564 EQTIPVMIDLAE
+564 EQTVPVMIDLAE
-576 NDLQRAALTALA
+576 NNLQRNALRALA

-604 FATRTNL
+604 FAMRTNL
-611 LKTAIDDNQAAMIEV
+611 LKTAIDDNQAAMIAV
-626 INKLSAQM
+626 INKLSGQM
-634 TLREL
+634 TMREL

-658 VAVVFLTLIVV
+658 VAVIFLTLIVV
-669 IGVLIARSIIL
+669 IGALIARSIIV
-680 PLKEIMAAMH
+680 PLKEIMTAMH

-792 CDDFANEVGS
+792 CDEFAREVDA

-850 RQFDLRESTDQI
+850 RPFDLRESTEQI
-862 VASLRPVLKKSQITL
+862 IASLRPVLKKSQITL
-877 TVDVPAGI
+877 TVDVPPGI
-885 IMDSYP
+885 SMDSYP

-912 GRAGSVMVEARQV
+912 GRPGNVTVEARQI
-925 RDDVEIFVSD
+925 RDDVDIFVSD
-935 DGVGMSEDIQR
+935 DGVGMSEEIQR

-997 PRVAPGESPPEEAAQ
+997 PRVAPGESQPAQAAQ

>member
-1 MSFNLQMNLC
+1 
-11 KTLAVCIAVLAA
+11 
-23 PSPAGAREF
+23 
-32 RVADT
+32 
-37 QSEDYPTVQALTF
+37 
-50 MARIVEER
+50 
-58 SGGRHRI
+58 
-65 RVFHSRQLG
+65 
-74 EEKETIEQTRV
+74 
-85 GAIDLN
+85 
-91 RTNVAPIGSLIPA
+91 
-104 ANVLALPFL
+104 
-113 FRSFD
+113 
-118 HLHKVLDQAIG
+118 
-129 EEILASSQRHGFV
+129 
-142 GLTFYDSGIAVDL
+142 
-155 QQRAAGAHACRHER
+155 
-169 LANSGAAIGAD
+169 
-180 VRHDQGARRRTG
+180 
-192 RATVRAGATG
+192 
-202 LSTRLIDGAENNW
+202 
-215 PSYVTT
+215 
-221 NHYKLAPYY
+221 
-230 TLTEH
+230 
-235 TMGPELL
+235 
-242 VMSPRAWESLSA
+242 
-254 EDQDIFRDA
+254 
-263 ARKSSAYMRELWNGL
+263 
-278 EERSRQQ
+278 
-285 ARAAGDHHHQRFRP
+285 
-299 KAVRAGDE
+299 
-307 HDLRK
+307 
-312 ERHRSGPERID
+312 
-323 RAYSQDSMSL
+323 MSL
-333 DLLALKEEQ
+333 DLVALKDEP
-342 SAAPTARQRRSLD
+342 SAARTARPRRSLD
-355 LETQSVVR
+355 QETQSVVR
-363 VLPIRWRLLSIA
+363 ALPIRWRLLLIA

-484 RELQTTIAH
+484 RALQTTIAH
-493 TYENDVLK
+493 TYENEVLK

-514 GAIGTRDALLLPSL
+514 GAIGARDALLLPSL

-536 ASLVAANAFYLSLAS
+536 ASLVAANAFYLSLAT
-551 DAADEARRNITTV
+551 DAADEARKNITTV
-564 EQTIPVMIDLAE
+564 EQTVPVMIDLAE
-576 NDLQRAALTALA
+576 NNLQRTALQALA

-604 FATRTNL
+604 FAMRTNL
-611 LKTAIDDNQAAMIEV
+611 LKTAIDDNQAAMIAV
-626 INKLSAQM
+626 INKLSGQM
-634 TLREL
+634 TMREL

-658 VAVVFLTLIVV
+658 VAVIFLTLIVV
-669 IGVLIARSIIL
+669 IGALIARSIIV

-733 LRASKDRAEKALED
+733 LRASKDHAEKALED

-792 CDDFANEVGS
+792 CDEFAKEVDS

-816 GRDAANQLVANLQRA
+816 GRDAANQLVSNLHRA

-850 RQFDLRESTDQI
+850 RPFDLRESTDQI

-877 TVDVPAGI
+877 TVDVPPGI
-885 IMDSYP
+885 SMDSYP

-912 GRAGSVMVEARQV
+912 GRPGNVTVEARQV
-925 RDDVEIFVSD
+925 RDDVDIFVSD
-935 DGVGMSEDIQR
+935 DGVGMSDETQR

-977 GGRLAFESRLGWG
+977 GGRLAFESRPGWG

-997 PRVAPGESPPEEAAQ
+997 PRVAPGESQPAQAAQ

>member
-1 MSFNLQMNLC
+1 
-11 KTLAVCIAVLAA
+11 
-23 PSPAGAREF
+23 
-32 RVADT
+32 
-37 QSEDYPTVQALTF
+37 
-50 MARIVEER
+50 
-58 SGGRHRI
+58 
-65 RVFHSRQLG
+65 
-74 EEKETIEQTRV
+74 
-85 GAIDLN
+85 
-91 RTNVAPIGSLIPA
+91 
-104 ANVLALPFL
+104 
-113 FRSFD
+113 
-118 HLHKVLDQAIG
+118 
-129 EEILASSQRHGFV
+129 
-142 GLTFYDSGIAVDL
+142 
-155 QQRAAGAHACRHER
+155 
-169 LANSGAAIGAD
+169 
-180 VRHDQGARRRTG
+180 
-192 RATVRAGATG
+192 
-202 LSTRLIDGAENNW
+202 
-215 PSYVTT
+215 
-221 NHYKLAPYY
+221 
-230 TLTEH
+230 
-235 TMGPELL
+235 
-242 VMSPRAWESLSA
+242 
-254 EDQDIFRDA
+254 
-263 ARKSSAYMRELWNGL
+263 
-278 EERSRQQ
+278 
-285 ARAAGDHHHQRFRP
+285 
-299 KAVRAGDE
+299 
-307 HDLRK
+307 
-312 ERHRSGPERID
+312 
-323 RAYSQDSMSL
+323 MSL

-408 SDKLL
+408 SDRLL

-484 RELQTTIAH
+484 RALQTTIAH
-493 TYENDVLK
+493 TYENEVLK

-514 GAIGTRDALLLPSL
+514 GAIGARDALLLPSL

-576 NDLQRAALTALA
+576 NNLQRTALTALA

-604 FATRTNL
+604 FAMRTNL
-611 LKTAIDDNQAAMIEV
+611 LKTAIDDNQAAMIAV

-658 VAVVFLTLIVV
+658 VAVIFLTLIVV
-669 IGVLIARSIIL
+669 IGALIARSINL

-719 FRENAIAKRKAENE
+719 FRENAIAKRKAEDE

-792 CDDFANEVGS
+792 CDEFAKEVGS

-816 GRDAANQLVANLQRA
+816 GRDAANQLVSNLQRA

-850 RQFDLRESTDQI
+850 RPFDLRELTDQI

-877 TVDVPAGI
+877 TVDVPPGI
-885 IMDSYP
+885 TMDSYP

-912 GRAGSVMVEARQV
+912 GRAGSVLVEARQV
-925 RDDVEIFVSD
+925 RDDVDIFVSD
-935 DGVGMSEDIQR
+935 DGVGMSEEIQR

-997 PRVAPGESPPEEAAQ
+997 PRVAPGETQPEEAAQ